1 DEFWVKRRMHGVFKH
16 ALGDTSLFFVCPG
29 GMLRLCRKQA
39 REEKRRQTKTGRK
52 NEQFTKF
59 LDPIAG
65 RFYMPAIDDA
75 QEQCEIT
82 LL

>member
-1 DEFWVKRRMHGVFKH
+1 DEFWVKRQMHGVFKH
-16 ALGDTSLFFVCPG
+16 ALGDTSLFFVASGRDAPALPEASSG
-29 GMLRLCRKQA
+29 G
-39 REEKRRQTKTGRK
+39 ERRQTKIGRK

-65 RFYMPAIDDA
+65 QFYMPAIDDA

>member
-1 DEFWVKRRMHGVFKH
+1 GRILGEKTNAWSFQTCPRRYQPIFCASGRDAP
-16 ALGDTSLFFVCPG
+16 ALPEAGSG
-29 GMLRLCRKQA
+29 G
-39 REEKRRQTKTGRK
+39 ERRQTKTGRK